1 MNFDATILNGK
12 VGIGA
17 IVYDSN
23 GNIMLAMERYFP
35 MVGSV
40 ELIKALPCMK
50 VSPKLL
56 KLTSLHSNLKL
67 ILNSFRTS

>member
-40 ELIKALPCMK
+40 ELIKAIAMYEGLSK
-50 VSPKLL
+50 ALEANIS
-56 KLTSLHSNLKL
+56 SL
-67 ILNSFRTS
+67 